1 MPVGGVQGEDRCQF
15 GGQLAHP
22 GRGSADQELFGD
34 LVEGEEL
41 LLDCRPGPWRAAWL
55 VRSARAVVLLDDA
68 GFSRRDQL
76 MVSDDLASER
86 LQHLHPPLVHDEE
99 HGGADEPVRH
109 RVAGRAEPHARQ
121 SVDLAADR
129 LRTDLAAQRRQHPQ
143 QLPLLLEP
151 GGGHRAD
158 LRMGHRVHL
167 LAPRGGRRVR
177 RRQVSQT
184 RLFGDHQVAFG
195 VADQVLHDSLRLRVV
210 AVAEV
215 GPEPVMGREPHVV
228 RGRDDDVSDDTG
240 FQTAHPIS
248 QHRLGHSADRLE
260 ALGQQRQRRS
270 GAFVVGEA
278 HEPHP

>member
-1 MPVGGVQGEDRCQF
+1 MVG
-15 GGQLAHP
+15 
-22 GRGSADQELFGD
+22 
-34 LVEGEEL
+34 
-41 LLDCRPGPWRAAWL
+41 
-55 VRSARAVVLLDDA
+55 
-68 GFSRRDQL
+68 
-76 MVSDDLASER
+76 DDLAGEW
-86 LQHLHPPLVHDEE
+86 LQDTHPPLRDRDQHD
-99 HGGADEPVRH
+99 GPDEPVRH
-109 RVAGRAEPHARQ
+109 RVAGRAEPHAGQ
-121 SVDLAADR
+121 PVNLAADR
-129 LRTDLAAQRRQHPQ
+129 PRPDLAAQRRQHPQ

-167 LAPRGGRRVR
+167 LAPGDGRRVR
-177 RRQVSQT
+177 RRQVGQT

-195 VADQVLHDSLRLRVV
+195 IADQVLHDPLRLRVV

-215 GPEPVMGREPHVV
+215 GPEPVVGREPHVV

-248 QHRLGHSADRLE
+248 EHRLGHSAEGLE
-260 ALGQQRQRRS
+260 AFGQQPQRRA